1 MTMQMHSMP
10 WPDSQSIFLSKTYL
24 YMNMDEL
31 CKKLQRTKASI
42 QMKASS
48 MGLYRCGKLTIDDLQ
63 LIEALLDA
71 GLEHAVIARKFE
83 LSEPQLMRVLE
94 TGSFHC
100 DICSTFSASMRSSYW
115 KFEGEPQRTY
125 SCCPACCRAMV
136 ESFNAGHD
144 GPLLARRREDA

>member
-10 WPDSQSIFLSKTYL
+10 WPESQAIFLSKTYL
-24 YMNMDEL
+24 YLAMDEL
-31 CKKLQRTKASI
+31 CEKLQRTKASI

-48 MGLYRCGKLTIDDLQ
+48 MGLYRCGKLTINDLQ

-71 GLEHAVIARKFE
+71 GLEHADIASKFE
-83 LSEPQLMRVLE
+83 LSAPQLVKVLG
-94 TGSFHC
+94 TSAFHC
-100 DICSTFSASMRSSYW
+100 DLCDTFSASLRSAYW
-115 KFEGEPQRTY
+115 KFDGEPQKTY

-144 GPLLARRREDA
+144 GPVLARRREAV